1 MLGKNGTL
9 SNINKHYKAVSQ
21 SDAPKSFFYS
31 YSSTKSPEVYS
42 TLTEVCTALSPP
54 AQDSLALPQNLEQA
68 TLHLASLPPFIP
80 SA

>member
-9 SNINKHYKAVSQ
+9 SNISKHYKAVSQ
-21 SDAPKSFFYS
+21 SNTLKSFVYS
-31 YSSTKSPEVYS
+31 YASTKFPEVYG
-42 TLTEVCTALSPP
+42 TLTEVCTALSPL